1 MCLKLFLGGGGFEA
15 ASCSYGGVKMKLLHT
30 SDWHLGM
37 TLRGGV
43 SYLQD
48 QRHFAD
54 RICQIAEEEKVDGI
68 LVAGDIF
75 DKGIA
80 SQDAL
85 KLYDEIMTR
94 ICGEMKIPV
103 YLIAG
108 NHDGAERISQCSRLL
123 ADSGLHIAGA
133 LEKEPHVINAGDVDI
148 YLLPWISTD
157 KVKTVYPDMA
167 EDINSMEDAY
177 RTVLDK
183 YREAFVTGHR
193 NILVS
198 HAFIVDAQ
206 TSVSD
211 RAAEVGR
218 ATMVGSYVFDGFDYV
233 ALGHLHGPQQI
244 NSHIRYSGSPMA
256 YSFGKEEEQKKSV
269 VIIDTDTLEQ
279 KVVEVP
285 QLHSRATLTG
295 TLNELLKA
303 DFDDDILKGYVRLE
317 VTDSYV
323 GAEAIAS
330 LREKYWNLL
339 EITGKSF
346 GREEAKITMT
356 ADEFELAADSPETIF
371 EKYCE
376 DILEEMPGEHLVKL
390 FKEAVNAYEKEV
402 EAE

>member
-1 MCLKLFLGGGGFEA
+1 
-15 ASCSYGGVKMKLLHT
+15 MKLLHT

-37 TLRGGV
+37 TLRGSV
-43 SYLQD
+43 SYLPD
-48 QRHFAD
+48 QRDFVKE
-54 RICQIAEEEKVDGI
+54 ICQIAKKEKVDGI
-68 LVAGDIF
+68 LIAGDIF
-75 DKGIA
+75 DKSIA

-85 KLYDEIMTR
+85 KLYDEIMTH
-94 ICGEMKIPV
+94 ICGEIKIPV

-123 ADSGLHIAGA
+123 AGSGLHIAGA
-133 LEKEPHVINAGDVDI
+133 LEREPYIINAGEVDI

-157 KVKTVYPDMA
+157 KVKTIYPDMA
-167 EDINSMEDAY
+167 ESINSMEDAY
-177 RTVLDK
+177 RAVLDK
-183 YREAFVTGHR
+183 YREAFVEGHK
-193 NILVS
+193 NVLVS

-233 ALGHLHGPQQI
+233 ALGHIHGPQQV

-256 YSFGKEEEQKKSV
+256 YSFGREEKQEKSV
-269 VIIDTDTLEQ
+269 VIIDTDTFEQ
-279 KVVEVP
+279 KLVAVP
-285 QLHSRATLTG
+285 QLHSRTTLTG

-303 DFDDDILKGYVRLE
+303 DFDDGILKGYVRLE

-330 LREKYWNLL
+330 LREKYRNLL

-346 GREEAKITMT
+346 GSEEAKITMT
-356 ADEFELAADSPETIF
+356 AGEFELVADNPETIF

-376 DILEEMPGEHLVKL
+376 DVLEEMPGEHLVKL
-390 FKEAVNAYEKEV
+390 FKEAVEAYEKEV
-402 EAE
+402 VEE

>member
-1 MCLKLFLGGGGFEA
+1 
-15 ASCSYGGVKMKLLHT
+15 MKLLHT

-37 TLRGGV
+37 TLRGSV
-43 SYLQD
+43 SYLPD
-48 QRHFAD
+48 QRDFVKE
-54 RICQIAEEEKVDGI
+54 IYQIAKEEKVDGI
-68 LVAGDIF
+68 LIAGDIF
-75 DKGIA
+75 DKSIA

-94 ICGEMKIPV
+94 ICGEIKIPV

-133 LEKEPHVINAGDVDI
+133 LEREPYVINAGDVDI

-157 KVKTVYPDMA
+157 KVKTIYPDMA

-177 RTVLDK
+177 RAVLDK
-183 YREAFVTGHR
+183 YREAFEEGHK

-198 HAFIVDAQ
+198 HAFIVNAQ

-256 YSFGKEEEQKKSV
+256 YSFGREEEQEKSV
-269 VIIDTDTLEQ
+269 VIIDTDTFEQ
-279 KVVEVP
+279 KLVAVS
-285 QLHSRATLTG
+285 QLHRRATLRG
-295 TLNELLKA
+295 TFDELLKA

-323 GAEAIAS
+323 GADSIAL
-330 LREKYWNLL
+330 LREKYRNLL
-339 EITGKSF
+339 EITGRRF
-346 GREEAKITMT
+346 DDQDAKITMT
-356 ADEFELAADSPETIF
+356 VDEFEVASDSPETIF

-376 DILEEMPGEHLVKL
+376 DVLEEMPGEHLVKL
-390 FKEAVNAYEKEV
+390 FKEAVKAYEKEV
-402 EAE
+402 VEE